1 MNKCLRR
8 ETKKNSTVP
17 TSQNKNDCGGKTQH
31 NTTHTLPLLSYKRAA
46 RSAASA
52 NSIANAGAAI
62 DDADANKI
70 VPGEPG
76 ELGDGA
82 TVEPGEVAGVAGA
95 GMARPGVTSEKP
107 CSCTHTSPVEVLICG
122 T

>member
-1 MNKCLRR
+1 VFEK
-8 ETKKNSTVP
+8 ETKRILPCPLFKT
-17 TSQNKNDCGGKTQH
+17 KKDCGGKTNKTQYTH
-31 NTTHTLPLLSYKRAA
+31 RHTLPLLLFYKRAA
-46 RSAASA
+46 RSAARA

-62 DDADANKI
+62 DDAEANKI
-70 VPGEPG
+70 VPGVPG

-107 CSCTHTSPVEVLICG
+107 CS
-122 T
+122 